1 MLRFGSVTD
10 VFPATSG
17 LFRSQSAASYGSVVA
32 AVAAGNKSQLG
43 ASEVDSLLRLAI
55 STAGPVRDVST
66 YDR

>member
-10 VFPATSG
+10 VFPA
-17 LFRSQSAASYGSVVA
+17 SQSAASYGSVVA